1 MTYKVWQVRCS
12 VCFLGWGWSPVYSKK
27 QGTDGGRRQSL
38 WKSSKE
44 NPVKMCYNTIE
55 PQITAMEE
63 MNMEN
68 SKRKWLVSGWPQG
81 LPLREEFRMRQGYI
95 SVHPTVR
102 IREEAL
108 TGGDTQYILCFKSAG
123 TLARGGDLAPHRP
136 GAVPPAGTKII
147 AKPLIGKLRRS
158 YALGETHL
166 LEVNRVNQGQPT
178 EFWYAE
184 VEFDTVEDARHSD
197 PRIGGWKSISARK
210 LRTSRA
216 RAWGLIGKRPGAE
229 VCGLRYTEGRQRESF
244 AVLLLLN
251 GVFHWGCAC

>member
-44 NPVKMCYNTIE
+44 NPVKMCYNTIIHHRNGGNE
-55 PQITAMEE
+55 YGEIE
-63 MNMEN
+63 
-68 SKRKWLVSGWPQG
+68 RKWLVSGWPQG

-123 TLARGGDLAPHRP
+123 TLAREEIERPIDQELFRQLEQKIDCQAADRQAAPQLCPGRNPLAGSEP
-136 GAVPPAGTKII
+136 GESKGS
-147 AKPLIGKLRRS
+147 LQSFGM
-158 YALGETHL
+158 
-166 LEVNRVNQGQPT
+166 
-178 EFWYAE
+178 
-184 VEFDTVEDARHSD
+184 
-197 PRIGGWKSISARK
+197 PRWSLTRW
-210 LRTSRA
+210 RM
-216 RAWGLIGKRPGAE
+216 P
-229 VCGLRYTEGRQRESF
+229 
-244 AVLLLLN
+244 
-251 GVFHWGCAC
+251 